1 MKDAPFNI
9 TTVLLAVLGV
19 GLVAG
24 GIWGAILSAMGM
36 TGFWGIFL
44 AGWLPVPLA
53 SLIRQGA
60 ASGAAS
66 MAGARGS
73 SPMAFSLPVR
83 LAVAA
88 VIAAVI
94 AYLFSLSDFYSFG
107 FLMGAVAS
115 LLVQTCLIVVF
126 YAAVSMRSE

>member
-24 GIWGAILSAMGM
+24 GLWGAILSAMGL
-36 TGFWGIFL
+36 TDFWGIFL

-53 SLIRQGA
+53 SLIRQGVAGSA
-60 ASGAAS
+60 ASFEGAD
-66 MAGARGS
+66 GK

-83 LAVAA
+83 LAIAA
-88 VIAAVI
+88 VIAAGI
-94 AYLFSLSDFYSFG
+94 AYAFSLSEFYSLG

-115 LLVQTCLIVVF
+115 LIVQTCLIVIF
-126 YAAVSMRSE
+126 YVAVSSRS

>member
-53 SLIRQGA
+53 SLIRQGT
-60 ASGAAS
+60 ASSAAS
-66 MAGARGS
+66 MSGAGGS

-83 LAVAA
+83 LA
-88 VIAAVI
+88 IAAVVAAGI
-94 AYLFSLSDFYSFG
+94 AYVFSLSDFYSFG
-107 FLMGAVAS
+107 FLIGAIAS
-115 LLVQTCLIVVF
+115 LLVQTCLILIF
-126 YAAVSMRSE
+126 YIAVASRK

>member
-24 GIWGAILSAMGM
+24 GIWGAILSAIGM

-44 AGWLPVPLA
+44 ASWLPVPLS
-53 SLIRQGA
+53 SLIRQGT

-66 MAGARGS
+66 MSGAGGS

-83 LAVAA
+83 LA
-88 VIAAVI
+88 IAAAIAAGI
-94 AYLFSLSDFYSFG
+94 AYVFSLSDFYTFG

-115 LLVQTCLIVVF
+115 LIVQICLIVIF
-126 YAAVSMRSE
+126 YAAVASRS

>member
-19 GLVAG
+19 GLLAG
-24 GIWGAILSAMGM
+24 GIWGAILSALGM

-53 SLIRQGA
+53 SLIRQGV
-60 ASGAAS
+60 ASSAAS
-66 MAGARGS
+66 MEGAGGK

-83 LAVAA
+83 LGIAA
-88 VIAAVI
+88 VIAAGI

-115 LLVQTCLIVVF
+115 LLVQTCLILIF
-126 YAAVSMRSE
+126 YIAVSSRS

>member
-24 GIWGAILSAMGM
+24 GIWGAILSALGM

-53 SLIRQGA
+53 SLIRQGV
-60 ASGAAS
+60 ASSAAS
-66 MAGARGS
+66 MEGAGGK

-83 LAVAA
+83 LGIAA
-88 VIAAVI
+88 VIAAGI

-115 LLVQTCLIVVF
+115 LLVQVCLILIF
-126 YAAVSMRSE
+126 YIAVSSRS